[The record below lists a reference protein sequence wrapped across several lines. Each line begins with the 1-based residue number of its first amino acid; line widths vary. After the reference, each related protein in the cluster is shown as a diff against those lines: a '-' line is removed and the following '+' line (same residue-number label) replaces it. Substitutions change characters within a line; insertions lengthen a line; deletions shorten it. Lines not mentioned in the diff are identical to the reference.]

1 MTVMLLEWVCTSAF
15 LILVTLVLRAALGKR
30 IGGAMRYAL
39 WAAVLLRLLVP
50 VQLFTSPL
58 AGTWVAAG
66 QRVERDVV
74 EWSAA
79 PTAPAG
85 EALGLPVVDK
95 TPGTV
100 PSAPKAPALPHPPEP
115 PAAPDLSKLA
125 PWLGWAWLAGAGLAA
140 LVLLLS
146 NLRFYGQLRRV
157 RTRLEGADC
166 PLAVY
171 AAPGLPSPCLFGLLR
186 PAVYVTP
193 EAADPD
199 MLRHVL
205 AHEYTHYKHGD
216 HIWSL
221 LRCAALAVH
230 WWDPLVWLAAG
241 LSRRD
246 GELACDEGALKRLG
260 ERERAAYGAT
270 LLALVTAKPSP
281 GDLFRCATTMAGDK
295 KSLKE
300 RISRI
305 AAAPKRVVWA
315 IVAAVLVTALAC
327 VCAFGQAEPEE
338 EPPAGLEAD
347 LSLTLSEAGDTVQ
360 IKGTVGGFKI
370 SSGTTWSPVS
380 AYDVDVLGNI
390 FIPYPPF
397 DEEDGMVA
405 AWWADEGRTAVT
417 VTGQPLALVT
427 SGKDYT
433 GWRTF
438 TVKLEGEN
446 GTITGLHVH
455 GTEGNV
461 YLSSLTDEEA
471 VTLARITARL
481 LTEAE
486 AYYES
491 GQQPAQPEPETET
504 VPAQV
509 RADAEEFVRERF
521 EALRDRGVLFGLDG
535 ASVVSDPPEVDDWC
549 IERLAGPIWSGEL
562 CWEVLGINRRVEL
575 WNVGYAFHTTTPEK
589 AEKSMLTGSTHLM
602 ADGWLTQLN
611 YGADY
616 LVYELGEDGS
626 RTLLTTFGE
635 QGEVG
640 SVSFRRSLRAKLAAG
655 GVPGD
660 MADAYFVEEHAELP
674 LGGRELPDLNRDGIP
689 ETIQVVGQ
697 SDKQRVEIWQGG
709 ALLFAEEG
717 FHAHAGWT
725 SLFLYNGGGGDYLL
739 RYHPTMYQ
747 GVCDYSYQLFTLE
760 NGRETVAREDS
771 LEFDINFQPWLHE
784 KFDPEAIAAFLDDVN
799 GLLSHSVQLLNTDE
813 YLLSAFEKNGRLY
826 DDLWWL
832 DAWKPVFARDEGKTL
847 RENLRDFQAAMEAEW
862 NDPWGLILTA
872 GAPSPTGV
880 ILNFHQAGGEP
891 TGTLQYGS
899 YYWLER
905 EEEGGGWVK
914 VPVVLDLS
922 ENWYWTQ
929 ESYLIPMNAQT
940 SEEVDWSGLYGELSP
955 GRYRIGKEVMDFRG
969 GSDYDILNYYAEF
982 SVDRT

>member
-186 PAVYVTP
+186 PAVYITP
-193 EAADPD
+193 EAAGKKNPD

-230 WWDPLVWLAAG
+230 WWDPLVWVAAV

-246 GELACDEGALKRLG
+246 GELACDEGALRRLG
-260 ERERAAYGAT
+260 DGQRAAYGNT
-270 LLALVTAKPSP
+270 LLALVTAKPGP
-281 GDLFRCATTMAGDK
+281 ADLFRCATTMAGDK

-327 VCAFGQAEPEE
+327 VCAFGQVEPEAHTLEPSDGVPDGSHAMGGNGVVQPSPGPLASNPPAYSAGDLDFQFYAAHSDMTLRFSQLTRAVTTSIEVRFEPEE
-338 EPPAGLEAD
+338 YTILDLDRDGADELIVKLMGQGGYLILHPTEDGLWGYTQVVRGMMDLKADGTFTGSSGAGDWGFSTVSAFGPDRMEEVCFTWCESTRDGGQRCFVNGSPAVLREFEAAVDLQDQKESAPWRPWTGGDPEVIRWLEEAGVDYDLSGPGGEAGLTAD
-347 LSLTLSEAGDTVQ
+347 L
-360 IKGTVGGFKI
+360 
-370 SSGTTWSPVS
+370 
-380 AYDVDVLGNI
+380 
-390 FIPYPPF
+390 
-397 DEEDGMVA
+397 
-405 AWWADEGRTAVT
+405 
-417 VTGQPLALVT
+417 
-427 SGKDYT
+427 
-433 GWRTF
+433 
-438 TVKLEGEN
+438 
-446 GTITGLHVH
+446 
-455 GTEGNV
+455 
-461 YLSSLTDEEA
+461 
-471 VTLARITARL
+471 
-481 LTEAE
+481 
-486 AYYES
+486 
-491 GQQPAQPEPETET
+491 
-504 VPAQV
+504 
-509 RADAEEFVRERF
+509 
-521 EALRDRGVLFGLDG
+521 DR
-535 ASVVSDPPEVDDWC
+535 
-549 IERLAGPIWSGEL
+549 
-562 CWEVLGINRRVEL
+562 N
-575 WNVGYAFHTTTPEK
+575 
-589 AEKSMLTGSTHLM
+589 
-602 ADGWLTQLN
+602 
-611 YGADY
+611 
-616 LVYELGEDGS
+616 
-626 RTLLTTFGE
+626 
-635 QGEVG
+635 
-640 SVSFRRSLRAKLAAG
+640 
-655 GVPGD
+655 
-660 MADAYFVEEHAELP
+660 
-674 LGGRELPDLNRDGIP
+674 GIP
-689 ETIQVVGQ
+689 ETIQVT
-697 SDKQRVEIWQGG
+697 EIDGG
-709 ALLFAEEG
+709 MGKRLEVWENGKLLFAEEG
-717 FHAHAGWT
+717 FSAHAGYNA
-725 SLFLYNGGGGDYLL
+725 LFLCNDGEGEYLL

-747 GVCDYSYQLFTLE
+747 GYGTYNYQLFTLE
-760 NGRETVAREDS
+760 NGVETVAMEDEV
-771 LEFDINFQPWLHE
+771 EFDVNFHPMMHQS
-784 KFDPEAIAAFLDDVN
+784 FDPEAIAAFMDDVN
-799 GLLSHSVQLLNTDE
+799 GLLSHSVQLLNTDQD
-813 YLLSAFEKNGRLY
+813 LLDTFQWNGLLY

-832 DAWKPVFARDEGKTL
+832 DTWEPVFARDEGKTL

-914 VPVVLDLS
+914 VPVILDLS
-922 ENWYWTQ
+922 KNWYWTQ

-940 SEEVDWSGLYGELSP
+940 SEEVDWSWLYGELPP

-969 GSDYDILNYYAEF
+969 ASDYDILNYYAEF

>member
-157 RTRLEGADC
+157 RTRLEGVDC

-186 PAVYVTP
+186 PAVYITP
-193 EAADPD
+193 EAAGKKNPD

-205 AHEYTHYKHGD
+205 AHEVTHYRHGD

-230 WWDPLVWLAAG
+230 WWDPLVWLAAS
-241 LSRRD
+241 LSQRD

-260 ERERAAYGAT
+260 DGQRAAYGNT
-270 LLALVTAKPSP
+270 LLALVTAKPGP
-281 GDLFRCATTMAGDK
+281 ADLFRCATTMAGDK
-295 KSLKE
+295 RSLKE

-305 AAAPKRVVWA
+305 AQAPRRVVWA
-315 IVAAVLVTALAC
+315 VVVAVLVTALAC
-327 VCAFGQAEPEE
+327 LCAFGQAKPEAEDPVFSPEPGASAQ
-338 EPPAGLEAD
+338 P
-347 LSLTLSEAGDTVQ
+347 
-360 IKGTVGGFKI
+360 
-370 SSGTTWSPVS
+370 SPS
-380 AYDVDVLGNI
+380 
-390 FIPYPPF
+390 
-397 DEEDGMVA
+397 
-405 AWWADEGRTAVT
+405 
-417 VTGQPLALVT
+417 PLAAP
-427 SGKDYT
+427 SY
-433 GWRTF
+433 
-438 TVKLEGEN
+438 
-446 GTITGLHVH
+446 
-455 GTEGNV
+455 
-461 YLSSLTDEEA
+461 DE
-471 VTLARITARL
+471 
-481 LTEAE
+481 
-486 AYYES
+486 
-491 GQQPAQPEPETET
+491 

-535 ASVVSDPPEVDDWC
+535 ASVVPDPPEVDDWR

-562 CWEVLGINRRVEL
+562 CWEVLGIDRRVEL

-589 AEKSMLTGSTHLM
+589 AEKSMLTGYTHLM

-655 GVPGD
+655 GVPED
-660 MADAYFVEEHAELP
+660 MADRYFVEEHAELP
-674 LGGRELPDLNRDGIP
+674 LADRALPDLNRDGIP

-697 SDKQRVEIWQGG
+697 SDLQRVEIWQGDK
-709 ALLFAEEG
+709 LLFEEEG
-717 FHAHAGWT
+717 FHAHAGYN
-725 SLFLYNGGGGDYLL
+725 SLFLCDLNGGDYLL

-760 NGRETVAREDS
+760 NGVETVAMENEV
-771 LEFDINFQPWLHE
+771 EFDINFQPWLHE

-799 GLLSHSVQLLNTDE
+799 GLLSHSVQLLNTDQD
-813 YLLSAFEKNGRLY
+813 LLDTFQWNGLLY

-832 DAWKPVFARDEGKTL
+832 DTWEPVFVRDEGKTL